1 MSRSEERM
9 GLKSGWF
16 LTVIPY
22 SVSMPMTFGMAMR
35 FLAPW
40 RTETPGPGQGK
51 DEGGAPPPSRSRL
64 QILSGVDDALDAPL
78 LLLGLAHQWLHVD
91 DPLTLLPRD
100 LRPVVG
106 VRGVRQVLVLLE
118 LLADGGLEILGGDA
132 LGAAANQAL
141 ECQLLGATDDG
152 LDHRTR
158 GEVLEVEDFLV
169 AVGVRDLE
177 EPVLLGERV
186 HGLHGPGD
194 HDLDRRAHLSP
205 LLRLGDR
212 DVRGEVLL
220 EDVGGGAA
228 VGPLDL
234 DLHVE
239 PARAKDR
246 RVDEIL
252 PVRGSDDDDVL
263 EALDAVDLGEEL
275 GNDRGL
281 DVRGDADATH
291 AEERVHLVK
300 EDDDRDVLVGLLLGL
315 LEDLAD
321 LPLGFADVLVEE
333 LGALDVEEVA
343 LDFLAALLGDFLGEV
358 VGDGL
363 GDHGLAAAGRAVE
376 QHALGRRELVL
387 LVIVGVEV
395 GQLDGVF
402 DGLDLVGEAADV
414 VVADVRHFLEG
425 EVLDIALRELLEE
438 VARLRVHQ
446 EVVAGLESLRAER
459 VGDDS
464 DLLLV
469 RAERDD
475 GALGIELLLED
486 DDLTLDLVAGRLDDV
501 EPLVQDQL
509 LPGLERLGLD
519 RWVEVH
525 LDLPTLREDV
535 DGPVLVGG
543 EVDAVRRGRRAEL
556 VHLFLERGDLLAGFI
571 EGVHELL
578 VLVERLH
585 ELAVRFPQLVLED
598 HEVLGRVL
606 ELLAEVDGLGLER
619 ADVGLQVLDLQAYIR
634 SLEAETVHLRKK
646 LEDTPKDFMILENK
660 LREANRQLVQAFNQ
674 NEKLVNALYE
684 AREQITALKEEVDKL
699 CAPD

>member
-234 DLHVE
+234 DLHDE

-246 RVDEIL
+246 RVDEIM
-252 PVRGSDDDDVL
+252 PVRGSDDEDVL
-263 EALDAVDLGEEL
+263 ETLDDVDLGEEL

-281 DVRGDADATH
+281 HVGRDPGAAR
-291 AEERVHLVK
+291 AEEGVHLVE
-300 EDDDRDVLVGLLLGL
+300 EDDDRDVLVRLLLGL

-321 LPLGFADVLVEE
+321 LPLGLADVLVEE

-343 LDFLAALLGDFLGEV
+343 LDLLAALLGDLLGEG
-358 VGDGL
+358 VGDRL
-363 GDHGLAAAGRAVE
+363 GDHGLAAAGGAVE
-376 QHALGRRELVL
+376 QDALGRGELVL
-387 LVIVGVEV
+387 FVVVGVEV
-395 GQLDGVF
+395 RQLHGVL
-402 DGLDLVGEAADV
+402 DGLDLVAEAADI
-414 VVADVRHFLEG
+414 VVADVGHFLEG
-425 EVLDIALRELLEE
+425 QIFHFALRQLLEE

-459 VGDDS
+459 VGDDA

-486 DDLTLDLVAGRLDDV
+486 DDLTLDLVCRLLL
-501 EPLVQDQL
+501 ENKPLVQDL
-509 LPGLERLGLD
+509 LSSELGSMD
-519 RWVEVH
+519 PRRWS
-525 LDLPTLREDV
+525 
-535 DGPVLVGG
+535 VG
-543 EVDAVRRGRRAEL
+543 
-556 VHLFLERGDLLAGFI
+556 
-571 EGVHELL
+571 
-578 VLVERLH
+578 
-585 ELAVRFPQLVLED
+585 
-598 HEVLGRVL
+598 
-606 ELLAEVDGLGLER
+606 
-619 ADVGLQVLDLQAYIR
+619 
-634 SLEAETVHLRKK
+634 
-646 LEDTPKDFMILENK
+646 N
-660 LREANRQLVQAFNQ
+660 
-674 NEKLVNALYE
+674 
-684 AREQITALKEEVDKL
+684 
-699 CAPD
+699 